1 MQKYDGYDGD
11 GGEKTGDVRDVNA
24 EHAQKVGS
32 TQNGFCLH

>member
-11 GGEKTGDVRDVNA
+11 GGEKIGDVQDVNA
-24 EHAQKVGS
+24 VDAQKLGS